1 LEIRRRISA
10 DTRSTL
16 LSQFAGASG
25 RMEEWGQGGFV
36 TFRETQLS
44 LRRKNQVGNMME
56 ERRRIA
62 K

>member
-1 LEIRRRISA
+1 
-10 DTRSTL
+10 
-16 LSQFAGASG
+16 
-25 RMEEWGQGGFV
+25 MEEWGQGGFV

-44 LRRKNQVGNMME
+44 VRRKNQDGNMME